1 MLASAIS
8 LILATA
14 AASTGITDGQ
24 GRVMTR
30 AEIREYNAKLDR
42 NHPAYIRCVRTLD
55 TGSLV
60 KKTTYCRTNAEWA
73 RTDRIGNDD
82 ARDTMDRM
90 ESGSWRTSDDPPPT

>member
-1 MLASAIS
+1 MFETAIS
-8 LILATA
+8 LILAA
-14 AASTGITDGQ
+14 SAASTGTDGQ

-30 AEIREYNAKLDR
+30 AEIREYNAKLGR

-60 KKTTYCRTNAEWA
+60 KKTTYCRTNAEWV

-82 ARDTMDRM
+82 ARDAMDRM